1 MKQIQ
6 KVRSETAIRVRS
18 ERPLTMA
25 FAKTDPTSWV
35 AVCAAKGGDL
45 KSCPVC
51 KKSMTG
57 ETKKDHFERNHFE
70 DGRSLPCGLCKNSKH
85 GEFKTAYT
93 YSRHVLDM
101 HSGVKDTYRC
111 NWENCT
117 NKKGM
122 RDRRDV
128 YKHIAAV
135 HGQTRAE
142 CPRCKEDVIVT
153 RFVSHNCS
161 KRSLPSDEII
171 SSDDDFVEEM
181 PKKQKRDKDKNGKN
195 KSVSAQGNDSGIGLD
210 HQPQNQEGHKMITE
224 TVVPVPFE
232 FHRCI
237 IGAKGSEIRSMMDR
251 YDVNIKVPPSV
262 EQSNAIIISG
272 AAKKV
277 ETARQAVVSKVV
289 KLEMEK
295 AEKAINLE
303 IFGRKAEVIQQSEK
317 ESVVDDELAIPG
329 VTDKRT
335 IAMNGLQ
342 DDDRKSKDANFAMR
356 QEFVSILE

>member
-1 MKQIQ
+1 
-6 KVRSETAIRVRS
+6 
-18 ERPLTMA
+18 MA

-35 AVCAAKGGDL
+35 AVCAAKGGEL

-51 KKSMTG
+51 NQSMSG
-57 ETKKDHFERNHFE
+57 ETKKEHFEKNHFE
-70 DGRSLPCGLCKNSKH
+70 EGRSLPCGLCKNSKH

-181 PKKQKRDKDKNGKN
+181 PKKRKTDKNKDGKR
-195 KSVSAQGNDSGIGLD
+195 KSVNAQGNGSGLGLD
-210 HQPQNQEGHKMITE
+210 HQNREGHKQEEKKQVLENVLTE
-224 TVVPVPFE
+224 MVVPVAFE
-232 FHRCI
+232 FHPYI
-237 IGAKGSEIRSMMDR
+237 LGAEMQEMLGHFA
-251 YDVNIKVPPSV
+251 VNVNVPPSIHK
-262 EQSNAIIISG
+262 SNTVIISG
-272 AAKKV
+272 AARNV
-277 ETARQAVVSKVV
+277 ETARKAVERKIVQLGV
-289 KLEMEK
+289 ED

-303 IFGRKAEVIQQSEK
+303 IFGHKK
-317 ESVVDDELAIPG
+317 ELIKDKRNVNDQVEIAVNGLETKDSKGKDASVVINKE
-329 VTDKRT
+329 T
-335 IAMNGLQ
+335 
-342 DDDRKSKDANFAMR
+342 
-356 QEFVSILE
+356 VSNLS